1 LKNCRPQRPNS
12 EAEGVVTDEAD
23 VGDVGNV
30 GNAGNIESDEAA
42 DKLPKLIRT
51 KHSRCN

>member
-1 LKNCRPQRPNS
+1 LKNCRPQCPNS
-12 EAEGVVTDEAD
+12 EVEGVVTDE
-23 VGDVGNV
+23 GDVGSA
-30 GNAGNIESDEAA
+30 GNTGNIESDEAA

>member
-1 LKNCRPQRPNS
+1 
-12 EAEGVVTDEAD
+12 VVTDEAD
-23 VGDVGNV
+23 V

-51 KHSRCN
+51 KHRSLQLATTCGQTGKLAACP